1 MELQQQLAQMSAMQ
15 QEIGNLQQQIAAAN
29 QMRQQVQ
36 GMFDAG
42 VIKQVDGGGFEA
54 VMDPN
59 EQESIRS
66 QQAEQ
71 SKRRPIVEAD
81 IDRINADLDRM
92 EQIDDE
98 G

>member
-1 MELQQQLAQMSAMQ
+1 
-15 QEIGNLQQQIAAAN
+15 
-29 QMRQQVQ
+29 MRQQVQ

-42 VIKQVDGGGFEA
+42 VIKQVDRGGFEA

-66 QQAEQ
+66 QHAEQ

-92 EQIDDE
+92 EQVDDE

>member
-1 MELQQQLAQMSAMQ
+1 
-15 QEIGNLQQQIAAAN
+15 
-29 QMRQQVQ
+29 
-36 GMFDAG
+36 MFDAG

-98 G
+98 GWAAFGELWFLISFLWFTLLRQLHQFDWIF